1 LADRLPSSRK
11 GIIIPDIY
19 LQEIMQ
25 DCELEV
31 SNCGWNKSIQL
42 NIENL
47 PEGFYTIQII
57 NNKTGRSEV
66 GKFVKSR

>member
-1 LADRLPSSRK
+1 LADRLPSCSK
-11 GIIIPDIY
+11 GIIICDIY
-19 LQEIMQ
+19 LQGIMQ
-25 DCELEV
+25 DCGLEV

-47 PEGFYTIQII
+47 PEGFYTVQII

-66 GKFVKSR
+66 GKFVKIQ